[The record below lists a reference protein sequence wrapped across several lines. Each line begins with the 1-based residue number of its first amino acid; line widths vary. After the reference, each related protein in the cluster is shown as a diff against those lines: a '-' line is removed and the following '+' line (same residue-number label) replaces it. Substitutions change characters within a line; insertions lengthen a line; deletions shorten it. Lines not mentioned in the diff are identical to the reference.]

1 MSGQSCLELIQCF
14 HLSDAC
20 RQSIPLH
27 NGPRVEGELV
37 VICGGAD
44 LMVSE
49 AVVVAG
55 GGIIG
60 YKVDVTIDSND
71 VVDRFV

>member
-1 MSGQSCLELIQCF
+1 MSGQSCLEWIQSF

-27 NGPRVEGELV
+27 NGPQVEGELV

-44 LMVSE
+44 LVVSE
-49 AVVVAG
+49 VVAS
-55 GGIIG
+55 GGIIE
-60 YKVDVTIDSND
+60 YKEGVTIDSDD
-71 VVDRFV
+71 VVD

>member
-1 MSGQSCLELIQCF
+1 MSGQSCLELIQSF

-27 NGPRVEGELV
+27 NGPQVEGELV

-44 LMVSE
+44 LVVSE
-49 AVVVAG
+49 VMVVAG
-55 GGIIG
+55 GGIIE
-60 YKVDVTIDSND
+60 YKEGVTIDSDD
-71 VVDRFV
+71 VVD